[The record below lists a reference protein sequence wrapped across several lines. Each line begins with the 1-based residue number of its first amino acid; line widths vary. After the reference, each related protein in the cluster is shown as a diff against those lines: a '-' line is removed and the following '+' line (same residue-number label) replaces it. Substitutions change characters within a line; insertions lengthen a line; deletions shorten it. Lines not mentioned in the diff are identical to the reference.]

1 VRPARP
7 TKPASLAGKKP
18 AKLELVGN
26 RWEIEYQ
33 ENNSNI
39 ILENVEINQVVNI
52 YGCKNSVIQ
61 VKGKVNAINLSEQS
75 ALRLSHVSCQMH
87 VH

>member
-1 VRPARP
+1 MGDCQSER
-7 TKPASLAGKKP
+7 SLAS
-18 AKLELVGN
+18 AASRYVWSASDLRL
-26 RWEIEYQ
+26 RHCSSQEYQ

-61 VKGKVNAINLSEQS
+61 VKGKVNAINLSQS
-75 ALRLSHVSCQMH
+75 F
-87 VH
+87 

>member
-1 VRPARP
+1 MITRATTDTSPSP
-7 TKPASLAGKKP
+7 FTP
-18 AKLELVGN
+18 
-26 RWEIEYQ
+26 IQEYQ

-61 VKGKVNAINLSEQS
+61 VKGKVNAINLSKS
-75 ALRLSHVSCQMH
+75 G
-87 VH
+87 